1 MAGTVAAIAVPVVAV
16 AALTVPVVVVWLA
29 LVVLPRAGR
38 ATRTDVL
45 CGLGCGMFAA
55 GAASLLGAAVGQV
68 TGVVGPA
75 RLVMAVPLVEE
86 PLKALG
92 IVAAL
97 GFGTVAAGVRLPL
110 RRCAVVTVT
119 VAATF
124 AASENLGHLG
134 NLLIVDGVRPG
145 DWAEVAATLRVR
157 GVLPPLG
164 HLAETWPVGAAI
176 WLASRAGRPARRLT
190 VLLPGLAG
198 ALVIH
203 AGWNWSAQ
211 RWWPDPWPLLA
222 IIAGSA
228 AAAATCYL
236 AAARRQRRE
245 AHRVTAPGTAPAGS
259 APAGSAPAGPAP
271 AGSVLPG
278 QAQPGPAAA
287 APTLA
292 GSRSSRPG
300 SGWRRPAS
308 PGPR

>member
-55 GAASLLGAAVGQV
+55 GAAWLLGTAVGQV
-68 TGVVGPA
+68 TGASGPA
-75 RLVMAVPLVEE
+75 RLVVAVPLVEE

-145 DWAEVAATLRVR
+145 DWATVAASLRVR

-176 WLASRAGRPARRLT
+176 WLASRAGRPARRLA

-198 ALVIH
+198 ALAIH

-222 IIAGSA
+222 IIAVSA
-228 AAAATCYL
+228 AAATTGYL

-245 AHRVTAPGTAPAGS
+245 ARRVTVP
-259 APAGSAPAGPAP
+259 GPA
-271 AGSVLPG
+271 LPG
-278 QAQPGPAAA
+278 PALSGSGLPGPALPDPAQPGLAAA
-287 APTLA
+287 APSLA
-292 GSRSSRPG
+292 GSRSSRPR

-308 PGPR
+308 PGPH